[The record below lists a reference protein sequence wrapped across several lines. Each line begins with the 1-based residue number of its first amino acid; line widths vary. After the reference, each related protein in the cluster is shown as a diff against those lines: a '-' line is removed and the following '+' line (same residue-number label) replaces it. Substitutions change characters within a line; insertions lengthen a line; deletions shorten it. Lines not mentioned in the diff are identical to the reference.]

1 MLETYEVKTL
11 AFQAESLFINTS
23 SSNKE
28 IYLQELIFNALQAL
42 DKIRDLSLTDQT
54 VLSSESE
61 LKIDVIINNEEKTF
75 TIFDTGIGMTKADL
89 EAIAKS
95 RTKAGENTSIIRLFD
110 VGFYS
115 VADKVEVITKN
126 NNDEQ
131 YVWVSSTDG
140 SLTVQRD
147 TVNEPL
153 GRGTKITLHIKED
166 HLDFYEEQNIKNLI
180 EKISTYPISFIV
192 QNTRNKDAEIEKKK
206 KKKNKKRSRNKKKKS
221 KKSKSKIKKK
231 ENNSL
236 VEHFNKLIQIDPN
249 SITSQDYANLY
260 KSFGTDSK
268 EYYLKKDFSV
278 DSKLKFRAIL
288 FVPKMV
294 PFELSKDKKVN
305 NSIELFVGSDCV
317 KNRMELIPK
326 WLNFVIGVVYVED
339 SDFVKKKN
347 FLSNEILNFIRQ
359 NLVEKC
365 IELFVEISTDKDEY
379 KKFYEE
385 YREKI
390 IQGIHDDSQNRS
402 KVADLLRYYSSASGD
417 DMASLKDYI
426 FRIKGNQRSIFYITG
441 KSKEIVSNSFSVEKK
456 KKKGCETLYLIDTI
470 DVNTV
475 QQLKEYN
482 GKKFVQLVDRKK

>member
-180 EKISTYPISFIV
+180 EKISAYPISFIV
-192 QNTRNKDAEIEKKK
+192 LNTRNKDAEIEKKK
-206 KKKNKKRSRNKKKKS
+206 KKKKKKRSRN
-221 KKSKSKIKKK
+221 
-231 ENNSL
+231 
-236 VEHFNKLIQIDPN
+236 
-249 SITSQDYANLY
+249 
-260 KSFGTDSK
+260 
-268 EYYLKKDFSV
+268 
-278 DSKLKFRAIL
+278 
-288 FVPKMV
+288 
-294 PFELSKDKKVN
+294 
-305 NSIELFVGSDCV
+305 
-317 KNRMELIPK
+317 
-326 WLNFVIGVVYVED
+326 
-339 SDFVKKKN
+339 
-347 FLSNEILNFIRQ
+347 
-359 NLVEKC
+359 
-365 IELFVEISTDKDEY
+365 
-379 KKFYEE
+379 
-385 YREKI
+385 
-390 IQGIHDDSQNRS
+390 
-402 KVADLLRYYSSASGD
+402 
-417 DMASLKDYI
+417 
-426 FRIKGNQRSIFYITG
+426 
-441 KSKEIVSNSFSVEKK
+441 
-456 KKKGCETLYLIDTI
+456 
-470 DVNTV
+470 
-475 QQLKEYN
+475 
-482 GKKFVQLVDRKK
+482 